1 MMSKPECDFHAG
13 ISHDASGWP
22 VGSANL
28 QAVVAASGLEAAR
41 ARIGLM
47 HGTLEPVVL
56 IREKLKRGN
65 RKSQSTADGWATGHR
80 AGHRD
85 GTIRSSDE
93 VPITVGAEPRNRV
106 IQFSINKSTAAKA
119 TGGTHD

>member
-1 MMSKPECDFHAG
+1 MMSKPDCDFQAG
-13 ISHDASGWP
+13 TSYDASGWP

-56 IREKLKRGN
+56 TREKLKRGN

-85 GTIRSSDE
+85 GTIRSSNE
-93 VPITVGAEPRNRV
+93 VPITVGMERRNRV
-106 IQFSINKSTAAKA
+106 IQFSINGSTGAKA
-119 TGGTHD
+119 PGGTHG